1 MANTIDYTPQAI
13 DLNLIKSFCRVDGTS
28 DDTLLTFLYDAACE
42 EALSYAHVVC
52 GSATITADQSWASSY
67 ELPYWPLGSVTSV
80 HVYVDGV
87 STQDTEFTLIDGV
100 ITPSI
105 GQDGERMK
113 IVYTAGF
120 STMPKDLQHAIYQR
134 IKFGYDFGD
143 DMPYNV
149 GPRFFDRIVFRYRRN
164 FA

>member
-13 DLNLIKSFCRVDGTS
+13 DLTLVKSFCRVDGTA
-28 DDTLLTFLYDAACE
+28 DDTLLTFLYDAACQ

-80 HVYVDGV
+80 HVYIDGV
-87 STQDTEFTLIDGV
+87 STQDTAFTLLDGV

-105 GQDGERMK
+105 GQDGDRMT

-120 STMPKDLQHAIYQR
+120 ATMPKDLQHAIYQR

>member
-1 MANTIDYTPQAI
+1 MANTIDYTPQTI
-13 DLNLIKSFCRVDGTS
+13 DLSLIKSFCRVDGTS

-52 GSATITADQSWASSY
+52 GSATITADQYWEASY

-80 HVYVDGV
+80 HVYIDGV
-87 STQDTEFTLIDGV
+87 STQDTAFTLIDGV

-105 GQDGERMK
+105 GQAGDRM
-113 IVYTAGF
+113 IIIYTAGF
-120 STMPKDLQHAIYQR
+120 GTMPKDLQHAIYQR

>member
-1 MANTIDYTPQAI
+1 M
-13 DLNLIKSFCRVDGTS
+13 
-28 DDTLLTFLYDAACE
+28 
-42 EALSYAHVVC
+42 
-52 GSATITADQSWASSY
+52 
-67 ELPYWPLGSVTSV
+67 GSVTSV

-87 STQDTEFTLIDGV
+87 STHDTDFTLIDGV

-105 GQDGERMK
+105 GQDGDRMK
-113 IVYTAGF
+113 IIYTAGF
-120 STMPKDLQHAIYQR
+120 GTMPKDLQHAIYQR